1 MPVLTFHA
9 RPANRLGDNFRSE
22 EFGFLR
28 GLMRGI
34 RRACFCLLWI
44 LLGAFAAASAQE
56 QIVDTTSTANQ
67 GQSLGDLARRA
78 RKDHTDE
85 VQMSDEDAKKLFSS
99 VDEILTFAAGDT
111 GFPQKSNVKRRLV
124 GSADVEKYTREQQAK
139 EGFAQRFTRSELT
152 MKKFGLLPKDFDLRE
167 FLVKANGKQIAAYYD
182 FDTKTIS
189 MLNWIPLDKQKPILA
204 HELTHALQDQNYNLK
219 IWMKLDDHTPENGP
233 SSDQDDDGISTVRR
247 AVVEGQAQ
255 VVLLDY
261 MLAPFARSV
270 QNTPG
275 LIYQMEEPAVQAVA
289 DSELLHN
296 APMIVRELG
305 TFPYKSG
312 LIFEGELLQKGG
324 KELAFAGAFAH
335 PPRTTHEVLQPKA
348 YLEHESLPKLA
359 LPDFQSIVGDKY
371 KVYDSGSVG
380 ELDLR
385 ALFKQYGER
394 RSADELA
401 AAWQG
406 GRYVAFRKAG
416 EGSATAPPAVTDLAL
431 VYVSRWKSSQ
441 AAGRFAK
448 IYADAV
454 AQRYQNAVP
463 DTAAACTGTQ
473 CPVALGQFST
483 ETGPVI
489 IEQWADNMVLVSE
502 SFDST
507 VAARL
512 LNAARNEAGET
523 HADNFQTD
531 ELGLRLATAPGFT
544 AFQENVG
551 EEIRDSIGIDR

>member
-1 MPVLTFHA
+1 MRVLSGKPCLVLVWIFIGLIA
-9 RPANRLGDNFRSE
+9 APA
-22 EFGFLR
+22 
-28 GLMRGI
+28 
-34 RRACFCLLWI
+34 
-44 LLGAFAAASAQE
+44 QQ
-56 QIVDTTSTANQ
+56 QIVDTSSTANQ
-67 GQSLGDLARRA
+67 GQSLGDLARKM
-78 RKDHTDE
+78 RKDHTTE

-99 VDEILTFAAGDT
+99 VDEILAFAAADT
-111 GFPQKSNVKRRLV
+111 GFPQKANVKRRLV
-124 GSADVEKYTREQQAK
+124 SSADVEQYTREQEAK
-139 EGFAQRFTRSELT
+139 AGFAQRFARSEPV
-152 MKKFGLLPKDFDLRE
+152 MRKFGLLPKDFNLGE
-167 FLVKANGKQIAAYYD
+167 FLIKANGKQIAAYYD

-219 IWMKLDDHTPENGP
+219 HWMKLEPEQLAKADADP
-233 SSDQDDDGISTVRR
+233 DDDSTSTVRR

-255 VVLLDY
+255 VVYLDY
-261 MLAPFARSV
+261 VLAPFQRSV

-305 TFPYKSG
+305 TFPYKAG

-324 KELAFAGAFAH
+324 KEMAFAGAFAH

-348 YLEHESLPKLA
+348 YLEHETSPSVA
-359 LPDFQSIVGDKY
+359 LPDLRAIVGSKY
-371 KVYDSGSVG
+371 EVYDSGTVG

-394 RSADELA
+394 RAADELA

-406 GRYVAFRKAG
+406 GRYVAFRRINDAA
-416 EGSATAPPAVTDLAL
+416 STQPSLADLAL
-431 VYVSRWKSSQ
+431 VYVSRWKSAQ

-454 AQRYQNAVP
+454 TQRYQNAAPEAV
-463 DTAAACTGTQ
+463 AACTGNG
-473 CPVALGQFST
+473 CPVASGQFST
-483 ETGPVI
+483 ESGPVI
-489 IEQWADNMVLVSE
+489 IEQWADNTVLVSE
-502 SFDST
+502 SFDSST
-507 VAARL
+507 AARL
-512 LNAARNEAGET
+512 VNAVRQVANDT

-531 ELGLRLATAPGFT
+531 ELGLRLSEAPGFSE
-544 AFQENVG
+544 FQDAVG
-551 EEIRDSIGIDR
+551 DRVREQFNAQ

>member
-1 MPVLTFHA
+1 
-9 RPANRLGDNFRSE
+9 
-22 EFGFLR
+22 
-28 GLMRGI
+28 MRVI
-34 RRACFCLLWI
+34 FCKAYFVCLWI
-44 LLGAFAAASAQE
+44 FLGGLAGASAQE
-56 QIVDTTSTANQ
+56 QVVDVNSTANQ
-67 GQSLGDLARRA
+67 GQSLADLARKV
-78 RKDHTDE
+78 RKDQTTE
-85 VQMSDEDAKKLFSS
+85 VQMSDADAKKLFSS

-111 GFPQKSNVKRRLV
+111 GFPQKANVKRRLV
-124 GSADVEKYTREQQAK
+124 SSADVEKYTREQEAK
-139 EGFAQRFTRSELT
+139 ESFAQRFTRSELT
-152 MKKFGLLPKDFDLRE
+152 LKKFGLLPRDFDLRE
-167 FLVKANGKQIAAYYD
+167 FLVKANGKGIAAYYD

-219 IWMKLDDHTPENGP
+219 RWMKLDEKEQEPAAEARSN
-233 SSDQDDDGISTVRR
+233 QDDDAESTARR

-255 VVLLDY
+255 VVYVDY
-261 MLAPFARSV
+261 VLAPFGRSV

-296 APMIVRELG
+296 APMIVREIG
-305 TFPYKSG
+305 TFPYKAG

-324 KELAFAGAFAH
+324 KAMAFAGAFAH

-348 YLEHESLPKLA
+348 YLEHETLPPVV
-359 LPDFQSIVGDKY
+359 LPDLQSIVGSKY
-371 KVYDSGSVG
+371 AVYDSGTIG

-385 ALFKQYGER
+385 ALFEQYGER
-394 RSADELA
+394 RAADELA

-406 GRYVAFRKAG
+406 GRYVAFRRMGDGAT
-416 EGSATAPPAVTDLAL
+416 SAQPTLADLAL

-448 IYADAV
+448 IYATAV
-454 AQRYQNAVP
+454 SQRYQNAAP
-463 DTAAACTGTQ
+463 DTAAACAGNR

-489 IEQWADNMVLVSE
+489 IEQWADNTVLVSE

-507 VAARL
+507 TAARL
-512 LNAARNEAGET
+512 LNAVRDWASDT
-523 HADNFQTD
+523 HADNFHSD
-531 ELGLRLATAPGFT
+531 ELGLRLMEAPGFA
-544 AFQENVG
+544 AFQELVG
-551 EEIRDSIGIDR
+551 EKVREQFKCNKVQ

>member
-1 MPVLTFHA
+1 MRVFFGKSCFALLAIFLGLT
-9 RPANRLGDNFRSE
+9 
-22 EFGFLR
+22 
-28 GLMRGI
+28 
-34 RRACFCLLWI
+34 
-44 LLGAFAAASAQE
+44 AASAQ
-56 QIVDTTSTANQ
+56 QQVVDVNSTNIQ
-67 GQSLGDLARRA
+67 GQSLGDLARKV

-85 VQMSDEDAKKLFSS
+85 VQMSDEDTKKLFSS
-99 VDEILTFAAGDT
+99 VDEILTFAAEDT
-111 GFPQKSNVKRRLV
+111 GFPQKAGVKRRLV
-124 GSADVEKYTREQQAK
+124 SSADVEKYTREQEAK
-139 EGFAQRFTRSELT
+139 QGFAKRFTRSELT

-182 FDTKTIS
+182 FETKTIS

-219 IWMKLDDHTPENGP
+219 TWMQLEEKDEDPAAEATTK
-233 SSDQDDDGISTVRR
+233 QDDDGVSTVRR

-255 VVLLDY
+255 VVYLDY
-261 MLAPFARSV
+261 VLAPFGRTV

-305 TFPYKSG
+305 TFPYKEG

-324 KELAFAGAFAH
+324 KAMAFAGAFTH

-348 YLEHESLPKLA
+348 YLEHESLPSVT
-359 LPDFQSIVGDKY
+359 LPDLRSIVGTKY
-371 KVYDSGSVG
+371 AVYDSGSVG

-394 RSADELA
+394 RAADDLA

-406 GRYVAFRKAG
+406 GRYVAFRKTGDA
-416 EGSATAPPAVTDLAL
+416 SAAPAVADLAL
-431 VYVSRWKSSQ
+431 VYVSRWKSAQ

-454 AQRYQNAVP
+454 AQRYQSATPDAVP
-463 DTAAACTGTQ
+463 ACAGNQ
-473 CPVALGQFST
+473 CPVASGQFST

-489 IEQWADNMVLVSE
+489 IEQWADNTVLVSE
-502 SFDST
+502 SFDSAM
-507 VAARL
+507 AARL
-512 LNAARNEAGET
+512 LNAVRDGT
-523 HADNFQTD
+523 SDTRADNFQTD
-531 ELGLRLATAPGFT
+531 ELGLRLMEAPGFS
-544 AFQENVG
+544 AFQDSLGDDV
-551 EEIRDSIGIDR
+551 RDQLATAVNP